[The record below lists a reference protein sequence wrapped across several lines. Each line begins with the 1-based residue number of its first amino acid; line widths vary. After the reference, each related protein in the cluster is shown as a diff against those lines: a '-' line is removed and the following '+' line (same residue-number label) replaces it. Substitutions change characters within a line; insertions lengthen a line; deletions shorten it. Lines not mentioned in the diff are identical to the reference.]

1 MQLLLDNG
9 VGAEAA
15 LKSLPVATVH
25 DKCHK
30 FLWQQESAFNQESP
44 TTDPAET
51 NVFEGLPHH
60 DKLLPTD
67 SEDINVIESL
77 SQHELSAPDSADINV
92 VIGLSHHNELSPGS
106 TEINVIEGLP
116 QHDDLLV
123 SDSAEIIV
131 TECLPH
137 HDEVTPSDLAEISV
151 VEGLPCHGE
160 LSPDSAEITVTG
172 GLPQRE
178 HSTTTTDSADV
189 NVIIGLPHHNELS
202 PDSTE
207 INVIEGLPQHD
218 EVTPSDSAE
227 ISVVEGLPRHGELSP
242 DSAEIIVTE
251 CLPHHDDVPPSDSAE
266 ISVIEGSRHHDELS
280 PDSAEVIVTEALP
293 RHDKLRPTDSAE
305 ISVIEGLP
313 HELLETGSLV
323 AIAEGLLEIVLRD
336 EIHDEMQL
344 DYCGTAYG
352 SAGRTPNIDN
362 PLLHVPVLSAA
373 VSDGLAEHNYAIMCD
388 VSTEC
393 NVATEE
399 TVGLDEA
406 PEVDAVENRRGRK
419 RKAVPHAWKRN
430 IRKRNHVEGKAYV
443 GVRGN
448 LVDCKSPKNVNC
460 SSCKFNCEQKFSF
473 ANRQHICQQ
482 FYALGSWERQM
493 DFICHCVT
501 TASVEESKC
510 ATKHQRKHQSLR
522 YNLMLDDN
530 LQRVCKSFFCNTL
543 SISGKKV
550 SRALSEKNTSGAFTG
565 SDKRIGKAPV
575 NKVGE
580 DVLHTVRRHIDEFP
594 RIEPHYCRADTTMQ
608 YLSPELNLTKLY
620 DLYVNDFC
628 IRNGVDSP
636 VTKSKYRDIFV
647 NEYRLKCFV
656 PKKDQCSVCN
666 AYYTGDAEYKESVQ
680 TSWDEHKRREKEAMT
695 VKAADKQHSV
705 DNNNFA
711 AITFDLQAVLYTPHA
726 RDGPIYYKRKLA
738 VYNFTVYDGLKNGH
752 CFLWDETEGKR
763 GAVEIA
769 SALIRFFE
777 TLPENV
783 THVST
788 FSDTCGGQNRNR
800 FIVAAMLYV
809 VQKLGISVIDVKY
822 MESGHSYL
830 EVDSIHATIEHA
842 RKHQAIYTP
851 KEWEIL
857 IRSCR
862 RKPKP
867 YSVTTMKHTDF
878 VDVKLLATQIMKNTT
893 KTTSGER
900 VHWMNIKW
908 LRFEKEEPNIVKF
921 AYSVNADEFCIL
933 DVTGGTTPVAW
944 QCVCLVPAYT
954 ARQSISLA
962 KKKDLLSLL
971 STRIIPPDYEQF
983 YTNLPASAEH
993 TDRLPE
999 PSTDEEVQTVSESD
1013 AAAEVQDVDVVEA
1026 GEIGTAVGT
1035 SRQQSAD
1042 NWTDGGP
1049 AGDSSVPVRKLRA
1062 SRQRSA
1068 KKRKE
1073 VVDKTS
1079 PVPVKKLRA
1088 SRQLSAEKRKEV
1100 ADKTSPDP
1108 GGRRRTSRQHSADN
1122 GEDKTIPVPVRKL
1135 HISRQRTAEK
1145 RKEVVDKT
1153 SPDPRGRRRTSRQQS
1168 ADNWTDGGDKTS
1180 PVRKRHAS
1188 RQKKQKG
1195 QFCETTA
1202 IDTLLVR

>member
-60 DKLLPTD
+60 DKLPPTD

-92 VIGLSHHNELSPGS
+92 VIGLPHHNELSPGS

-137 HDEVTPSDLAEISV
+137 HDDVTPSDLAEISV

-172 GLPQRE
+172 GLPQHE

-242 DSAEIIVTE
+242 DSAE
-251 CLPHHDDVPPSDSAE
+251 
-266 ISVIEGSRHHDELS
+266 
-280 PDSAEVIVTEALP
+280 VIVTEALP
-293 RHDKLRPTDSAE
+293 RHDELRPTDSAE

-313 HELLETGSLV
+313 DELLETGSLV
-323 AIAEGLLEIVLRD
+323 AIAEGLLEIGLRD

-501 TASVEESKC
+501 TASVEQSKC

-763 GAVEIA
+763 GAVEIG

-851 KEWEIL
+851 KELEIL

-1073 VVDKTS
+1073 V
-1079 PVPVKKLRA
+1079 
-1088 SRQLSAEKRKEV
+1088 

-1153 SPDPRGRRRTSRQQS
+1153 SP
-1168 ADNWTDGGDKTS
+1168 
-1180 PVRKRHAS
+1180 VRKRHAS

>member
-1 MQLLLDNG
+1 MQSLLDNG

-60 DKLLPTD
+60 DKLPPTD

-92 VIGLSHHNELSPGS
+92 VIGLPHHNELSPGS

-137 HDEVTPSDLAEISV
+137 HDEVTSSDLAEISVVEGLPCHGELSPGSAEIIVTECLPHHDDVTPSDLAEISV

-227 ISVVEGLPRHGELSP
+227 ISVFEGLPRHG
-242 DSAEIIVTE
+242 
-251 CLPHHDDVPPSDSAE
+251 
-266 ISVIEGSRHHDELS
+266 ELS

-293 RHDKLRPTDSAE
+293 RHDELRPTDSAE

-313 HELLETGSLV
+313 DELLETGSLV
-323 AIAEGLLEIVLRD
+323 AIAEGLLEIGLRD

-501 TASVEESKC
+501 TASVEQSKC

-763 GAVEIA
+763 GAVEIG

-1073 VVDKTS
+1073 V
-1079 PVPVKKLRA
+1079 
-1088 SRQLSAEKRKEV
+1088 

-1153 SPDPRGRRRTSRQQS
+1153 SP
-1168 ADNWTDGGDKTS
+1168 
-1180 PVRKRHAS
+1180 VRKRHAS